1 MKICHFD
8 FSQPFELKNGS
19 GVLIC
24 ENPARFLQY
33 CNDFLSQQKGIDGDF
48 IIQDGDESVPFK
60 KCGSIIFD
68 FFNLSLNDKKIV
80 SGLYRRLSEIVNE
93 NMQQEYLQLAGQI
106 VSLLDSIAI
115 DSPTAV
121 EYDLDFEVAD
131 ILKATKMKPSEEDR
145 PLIEKIADYLDAT
158 ANFCGTKLFVLVNA
172 RGYFDDKEFENL
184 LTHISYSAYEVLF
197 LERTQYDRVK
207 EEPMR
212 IIDNDFCEIIVE
224 DENVC

>member
-8 FSQPFELKNGS
+8 FSKPFELKHGS

-24 ENPARFLQY
+24 ENPTRFLQY
-33 CNDFLSQQKGIDGDF
+33 CNDFLLQQKGMDGDF
-48 IIQDGDESVPFK
+48 IIQEGDETVAFK
-60 KCGSIIFD
+60 KCGNIIFD
-68 FFNLSLNDKKIV
+68 FFNMSLNDKKIV

-106 VSLLDSIAI
+106 VSLLDSVAI
-115 DSPTAV
+115 DSPVAV

-131 ILKATKMKPSEEDR
+131 IFRATKLKPCEEDR
-145 PLIEKIADYLDAT
+145 PFIEKIADYLDAT
-158 ANFCGTKLFVLVNA
+158 AIFCGTKLFVLVNA
-172 RGYFDDKEFENL
+172 RGYLDNNEFENL
-184 LTHISYSAYEVLF
+184 LTHISYSPYKVLF

-207 EEPMR
+207 GEPMR

-224 DENVC
+224 D